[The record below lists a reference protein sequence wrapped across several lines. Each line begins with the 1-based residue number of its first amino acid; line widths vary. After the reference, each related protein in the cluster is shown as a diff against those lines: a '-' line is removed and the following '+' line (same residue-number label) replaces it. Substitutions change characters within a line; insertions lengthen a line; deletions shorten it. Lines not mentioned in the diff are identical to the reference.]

1 MEHTDPVLPMIKSF
15 LANPKALCSL
25 HHFLLK
31 HNCYMHKLKATF
43 YPGLCDPTS
52 QGGLGFDYYVNLSAP
67 EMWSSFLKNIPDHE
81 WSMSKI
87 VSALMG
93 NRQYADRMLVYAENP
108 QSMYLW
114 RAVICW
120 RYCLV
125 KSTSTLLAR
134 QNLCLEDVH
143 LHKMI
148 RMITFTIGGR
158 AYLNFMGNEF
168 GHPKRVE
175 FPMASNKLLIFACS
189 SWYLLS
195 NEVHHNL
202 FSFDKD
208 LMNLDENNRLL
219 SRGLPHIHH
228 VNDTTMVISYIRGP
242 LLFVFNFHP
251 TEAYE
256 RYSVGVEEAGE
267 YQIILNTDEKK
278 YGGQGLVDAQ
288 QHIQRTISRK
298 ADGLQNCLELPLPS
312 RTAQVESHIHAA

>member
-1 MEHTDPVLPMIKSF
+1 MS
-15 LANPKALCSL
+15 
-25 HHFLLK
+25 
-31 HNCYMHKLKATF
+31 TF
-43 YPGLCDPTS
+43 
-52 QGGLGFDYYVNLSAP
+52 SAP
-67 EMWSSFLKNIPDHE
+67 EMWTSFLKNIPDHE

-93 NRQYADRMLVYAENP
+93 NRQYADKMLIYAENHN
-108 QSMYLW
+108 Q
-114 RAVICW
+114 
-120 RYCLV
+120 
-125 KSTSTLLAR
+125 
-134 QNLCLEDVH
+134 
-143 LHKMI
+143 MI

-168 GHPKRVE
+168 GHPK
-175 FPMASNKLLIFACS
+175 
-189 SWYLLS
+189 
-195 NEVHHNL
+195 
-202 FSFDKD
+202 
-208 LMNLDENNRLL
+208 
-219 SRGLPHIHH
+219 
-228 VNDTTMVISYIRGP
+228 VISYIRGP